1 MRPINSAENLFFQFQ
16 IIITSIISL
25 ALWQDK
31 NILLELFCICHI
43 FLKLCT
49 NTNTQ
54 KKPTASSSAI
64 PKWGWEERELQ
75 FMYTQLQAAATNT
88 NTRKYGGERTTD
100 NTKKKNGWKI
110 YTHAL
115 ISRVHSSM
123 RIVPRVHFS
132 RAITGAHTH
141 TQSFKSVK
149 SAAM

>member
-1 MRPINSAENLFFQFQ
+1 MIKHSWMRPINSAENLFFQFQ

-88 NTRKYGGERTTD
+88 NARKYGGERTTD
-100 NTKKKNGWKI
+100 NKHKKKNRLEDLYTCADI
-110 YTHAL
+110 ESSQFNAYCAASTLFTRYYRSTYTHT
-115 ISRVHSSM
+115 V
-123 RIVPRVHFS
+123 V
-132 RAITGAHTH
+132 
-141 TQSFKSVK
+141 
-149 SAAM
+149 